1 MITRNLLQ
9 RPAALALF
17 VLRACAVAFSVEAAD
32 TKPNIIII
40 WGDDIGQFNVCA
52 QASDRDR
59 SLVAVYEP
67 ARNNQTIKIPSPGE
81 VYLFILIME
90 QTNA

>member
-9 RPAALALF
+9 RPSALALF

-52 QASDRDR
+52 
-59 SLVAVYEP
+59 
-67 ARNNQTIKIPSPGE
+67 
-81 VYLFILIME
+81 
-90 QTNA
+90 

>member
-32 TKPNIIII
+32 TKPNIVII
-40 WGDDIGQFNVCA
+40 WGDNTRQSNVRA
-52 QASDRDR
+52 
-59 SLVAVYEP
+59 
-67 ARNNQTIKIPSPGE
+67 
-81 VYLFILIME
+81 
-90 QTNA
+90 